1 MVYLISGKLP
11 PVGSCG
17 VTARF
22 VDNGNGTITDSQ
34 TGLMWEKKQTCSEPW
49 PSTLFNP
56 HCVNNPYAFD
66 NKFAMLLD
74 MLNGSEILGGE
85 AGFNAGPT
93 NVCFAGHCGWR
104 VPNIDELKT
113 ILNLNPTGTACATN
127 PCIDP
132 IFGPTEADF
141 YGSSTAASDINSG
154 PSVTNYAWGVYFDTG
169 VVSTK
174 LIGQG
179 NYTRAVRGGR

>member
-1 MVYLISGKLP
+1 MG
-11 PVGSCG
+11 
-17 VTARF
+17 
-22 VDNGNGTITDSQ
+22 Q
-34 TGLMWEKKQTCSEPW
+34 
-49 PSTLFNP
+49 TLF
-56 HCVNNPYAFD
+56 D
-66 NKFAMLLD
+66 GAM
-74 MLNGSEILGGE
+74 
-85 AGFNAGPT
+85 GFNAGPA
-93 NVCFAGHCGWR
+93 NVCFAGHCDWR

-113 ILNLNPTGTACATN
+113 ILNLNSSGTACATT

-141 YGSSTAASDINSG
+141 YWSSTAASDINNG

-174 LIGQG
+174 GIGQG